1 VTLGASSRDLSSW
14 PNLSRPST
22 PRRLNDVSDIATAG
36 GNVLGKQCFPSWPL
50 GSKNFDALAHM
61 EGRDEPGMTLRV
73 SATTTKSPTTLRYHV
88 SRETGGRR

>member
-1 VTLGASSRDLSSW
+1 VTLGASSRGLSSG
-14 PNLSRPST
+14 PGLSRPST

-61 EGRDEPGMTLRV
+61 EGRDEPGHDA
-73 SATTTKSPTTLRYHV
+73 S
-88 SRETGGRR
+88 GRDNNEVPKDASLSCFT